1 MMWAEELLKAGRK
14 VEATA
19 ATLCDLSHG
28 SGFFFAAEEDY
39 TESIKSGSKAL
50 ARGDWT
56 SKSPV
61 RLPGPEFHSL

>member
-28 SGFFFAAEEDY
+28 SGFFFRCGGGLHGKYQVRVQGAR
-39 TESIKSGSKAL
+39 SGRLDKQIASS
-50 ARGDWT
+50 T
-56 SKSPV
+56 SRS
-61 RLPGPEFHSL
+61 